1 MDHVILRYTFGWEE
15 TTVGGAL
22 FRFFFLGRKAEDSS
36 EI

>member
-15 TTVGGAL
+15 TTVGRAL
-22 FRFFFLGRKAEDSS
+22 FRFFFQGRKAEDFS